1 MSRYGQRSRLT
12 GGTGANTIN
21 YWFGGGFAITPFNVD
36 YLVVAGGGAG
46 APGEGQNFGPGR
58 PLQLSA

>member
-21 YWFGGGFAITPFNVD
+21 YWFGGGFAAPQFSVD
-36 YLVVAGGGAG
+36 YLVVAGGGA
-46 APGEGQNFGPGR
+46 ANPPPNQ
-58 PLQLSA
+58 